1 MLMKLTT
8 ERRLERHAHLEKVVT
23 DFFKNILN
31 LEEVPFDEAERIA
44 EPVGPGEGK
53 FRGLNQSSNLI
64 SNFVVVKKE
73 SIL

>member
-1 MLMKLTT
+1 M
-8 ERRLERHAHLEKVVT
+8 T

-53 FRGLNQSSNLI
+53 FRGLNQSSNHI
-64 SNFVVVKKE
+64 FHFVVVNKE

>member
-1 MLMKLTT
+1 MNDPDFYFSHFSLTIIAMIS

-44 EPVGPGEGK
+44 EPVGPGEGEYK
-53 FRGLNQSSNLI
+53 S
-64 SNFVVVKKE
+64 
-73 SIL
+73 